1 MPLITSIVLA
11 VFHEHGEYLCI
22 PTSESFVETSCPV
35 MQTSQHALQSSSVG
49 LLVFNASNIFWSSLN
64 SEGAFLHARVPFFWW
79 AQSADQIFFF
89 QTGLSTRVPSA
100 ATMPFSHRPTLKQ
113 KNKPFKSGHATKG
126 SLKRASKGTWNALQ
140 LSCVTDSR
148 QVRTSQI
155 PVVPSRLVRTK
166 HMLFEQQAALR
177 DRGRIE
183 EMRRA
188 RCHNRSVPPLWKA
201 RVYFPAQACEGRH
214 VHQVGDQVA
223 ITRQVHHVFV
233 QYLPLHLMQK
243 NGMLCGRWR
252 TMARP

>member
-1 MPLITSIVLA
+1 MALITSTALA

-22 PTSESFVETSCPV
+22 PISKSFVETSCPV
-35 MQTSQHALQSSSVG
+35 MQSSQHALQSSVG
-49 LLVFNASNIFWSSLN
+49 LLVFNASNNFWSSLN
-64 SEGAFLHARVPFFWW
+64 SEGAFLHAREPFFGGH
-79 AQSADQIFFF
+79 SLQIRFFF
-89 QTGLSTRVPSA
+89 PNRLSTRVPST

-113 KNKPFKSGHATKG
+113 RNKPFKSGHATKG

-188 RCHNRSVPPLWKA
+188 RCHNRSAPPLWKA

-223 ITRQVHHVFV
+223 IARQVHHVFV
-233 QYLPLHLMQK
+233 QYLPLHLMQR

>member
-1 MPLITSIVLA
+1 MYTNIGIVRRDVLPRYANITACVA
-11 VFHEHGEYLCI
+11 VVVGRAAGLQRVKYFLE
-22 PTSESFVETSCPV
+22 FVELRRCVPPRESTIF
-35 MQTSQHALQSSSVG
+35 LVG
-49 LLVFNASNIFWSSLN
+49 TVCRS
-64 SEGAFLHARVPFFWW
+64 
-79 AQSADQIFFF
+79 DFFF